1 MAHKLYC
8 GIDNGTTGSIGFVGD
23 GVVPKMI
30 ETPTIMEQS
39 YTKKKQKISRINHA
53 VLKQTLIDIMSEYG
67 LFPYDVLVV
76 MERPRINPGQFAT
89 SISAA
94 RSLEATLCVVEDLGL
109 PRMYCDSKQWQRV
122 LLPKGIEGSAE
133 LKKASKDIGC
143 RLFPT
148 QSELINKHKD
158 GDGLLIAEWSRRE
171 GL

>member
-1 MAHKLYC
+1 MAKKLYI
-8 GIDNGTTGSIGFVGD
+8 GIDNGTSGTIGWVGE
-23 GVVPKMI
+23 GISPKMI
-30 ETPTIMEQS
+30 LTPTFKEQS
-39 YTKKKQKISRINHA
+39 YTKKKQEISRINHA
-53 VLKQTLIDIMSEYG
+53 VLKQTLIDLMNG
-67 LFPYDVLVV
+67 MVPDDVLVI

-143 RLFPT
+143 RLFPS
-148 QSELINKHKD
+148 QADLINKHKD
-158 GDGLLIAEWSRRE
+158 ADGLLIAEWARRE
-171 GL
+171 SL